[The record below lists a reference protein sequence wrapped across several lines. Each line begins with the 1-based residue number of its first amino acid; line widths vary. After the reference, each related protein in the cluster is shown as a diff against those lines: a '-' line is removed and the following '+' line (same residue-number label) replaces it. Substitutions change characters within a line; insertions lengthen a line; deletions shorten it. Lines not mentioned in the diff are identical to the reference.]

1 MTSETNEDLAAVEV
15 VEKIRVV
22 GIGDGP
28 ALLDVAPC
36 STFSANLTSPR
47 PRAEGVCEPVTT
59 IGSDMRGFADPASG
73 VLAAALGLELPRIAC
88 ASLNL

>member
-47 PRAEGVCEPVTT
+47 PRAEGVCEAVTT
-59 IGSDMRGFADPASG
+59 IDSDMQGFADPASA
-73 VLAAALGLELPRIAC
+73 VLAAALGLGLPRIAC